1 VEWFLTGVLIAGSA
15 VAVAYAGYVT
25 YRQFTDGS

>member
-1 VEWFLTGVLIAGSA
+1 MEWLFTCLLITASA
-15 VAVAYAGYVT
+15 VFVAYAGYVT